1 MTSDATPHRPHR
13 RRSGVD
19 RPRGAQRFRV
29 VETKLR
35 PPTLVSAPAGY
46 GKTTLL
52 ASIGRVANDATV
64 AWLSLDE
71 DDNDPN
77 VFAAALVASL
87 RRVDERI
94 GADTAE
100 LLPSVA
106 GMGRAVLDPLI
117 NDIVELH
124 PSPLI
129 LVLDDFHCVDDP
141 AVTKS
146 IEYLIDRMPP
156 QMHVAIGTRHDPPL
170 SLPRLRARQQIA
182 EIRMDALRFHESE
195 SREFLNDTL
204 HFGLSKENIAI
215 LQRRTEGWPAGLTL
229 MVSALRRLPAAALNR
244 DRKSVV

>member
-1 MTSDATPHRPHR
+1 MTSDATPHRHHR

-19 RPRGAQRFRV
+19 PRGAQRFRV

-35 PPTLVSAPAGY
+35 PPMLRDDAIVRERLLGLLDRCVFSHPLTLVSAPAGY

-94 GADTAE
+94 GADAAE

-156 QMHVAIGTRHDPPL
+156 QMHLAIGTRQGPPL
-170 SLPRLRARQQIA
+170 SLSRLRARQQVA
-182 EIRMDALRFHESE
+182 EIRMDAL
-195 SREFLNDTL
+195 
-204 HFGLSKENIAI
+204 
-215 LQRRTEGWPAGLTL
+215 
-229 MVSALRRLPAAALNR
+229 
-244 DRKSVV
+244 

>member
-1 MTSDATPHRPHR
+1 MTSDATSHRHHR
-13 RRSGVD
+13 RRSGVVRSRD
-19 RPRGAQRFRV
+19 AQRLRV

-35 PPTLVSAPAGY
+35 PPKLRDDAIVRERLLGLLDRCVFSHPLTLVSAPAGY

-52 ASIGRVANDATV
+52 ASIGRVANEASI

-94 GADTAE
+94 GADAAE

-117 NDIVELH
+117 NDVIEFH

-129 LVLDDFHCVDDP
+129 LVLDDFQRVDEP

-156 QMHVAIGTRHDPPL
+156 QMHLAIGTRQDPAF
-170 SLPRLRARQQIA
+170 SL
-182 EIRMDALRFHESE
+182 
-195 SREFLNDTL
+195 
-204 HFGLSKENIAI
+204 
-215 LQRRTEGWPAGLTL
+215 
-229 MVSALRRLPAAALNR
+229 
-244 DRKSVV
+244 